1 MEAAPLLVSPSM
13 AAWMASSEPKVVTAF
28 ETLIAREL
36 GFALLLCS
44 FLALLFSGELH
55 RLWDD
60 ADSVPSA
67 SATPASPC
75 MLPFIVTSLAVFDA
89 NTRIRLFDHHHCNH
103 ALPPRNRCLDVYLG
117 HISTALWSL
126 DCGCI
131 GAHVARRCR
140 SLGLGIRKRRQ
151 DQQAHRCRQE
161 NFGLHVQ
168 EQGARRKAF
177 LSSSAWG
184 CKHAIFWVQVRGG
197 QGVLDIHTALNA
209 ISLTNQDLYMRARF
223 YSIYRNR
230 TLRSQF
236 VVGLQKPTN

>member
-1 MEAAPLLVSPSM
+1 VN
-13 AAWMASSEPKVVTAF
+13 W
-28 ETLIAREL
+28 
-36 GFALLLCS
+36 ALLCCCAPS
-44 FLALLFSGELH
+44 WPCYSRASCTVSGTTQTACPVLLLPPP
-55 RLWDD
+55 RLVCCHLLLLRLLY
-60 ADSVPSA
+60 S
-67 SATPASPC
+67 
-75 MLPFIVTSLAVFDA
+75 DA
-89 NTRIRLFDHHHCNH
+89 NTRNRLFDHHHCNH

-161 NFGLHVQ
+161 NFGLHVH